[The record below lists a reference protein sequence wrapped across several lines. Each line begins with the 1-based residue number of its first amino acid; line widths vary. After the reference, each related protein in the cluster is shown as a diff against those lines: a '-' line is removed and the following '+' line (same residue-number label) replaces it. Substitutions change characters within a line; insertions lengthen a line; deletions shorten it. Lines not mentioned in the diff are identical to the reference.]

1 QEQGNLDYMVRSL
14 AEADGLLKK
23 RDKPGRIYFI
33 IAQVYQKLGFESE
46 AYQYYKKCIG
56 TNPAYEID
64 FYARLYMAQ
73 VTEISRSRSVAAA
86 RKSFRKLLK
95 DSKNKDFRDKIHYEM
110 GMFEL
115 KQKNLDEAISEF
127 NMALRLG
134 KNTQVDG
141 EAYLRLGEIYYD
153 TLKQYALSSAY
164 YDSAI
169 NSLSKDYEGYAA
181 IKERQEIL
189 NEFVK
194 NLNIIQ
200 QQDSLLKLSA
210 LDSASLHQMVD
221 SAFQARKRIAELETK
236 NTKKRSRR
244 VQITTAASDNVF
256 ASIGEDGENSFG
268 SQQSAGG
275 AWYFYNPTATAIG
288 QTEFRRIWGDVALED
303 NWRRSQ
309 RSSSGNVRQSRT
321 QESATP
327 DQASPQEEEAPAD
340 DPVIARSEE
349 RR

>member
-1 QEQGNLDYMVRSL
+1 
-14 AEADGLLKK
+14 
-23 RDKPGRIYFI
+23 
-33 IAQVYQKLGFESE
+33 
-46 AYQYYKKCIG
+46 
-56 TNPAYEID
+56 
-64 FYARLYMAQ
+64 
-73 VTEISRSRSVAAA
+73 
-86 RKSFRKLLK
+86 
-95 DSKNKDFRDKIHYEM
+95 
-110 GMFEL
+110 
-115 KQKNLDEAISEF
+115 QKNLDEAISEF

-153 TLKQYALSSAY
+153 TLKQYAFSSAY

-210 LDSASLHQMVD
+210 LDSASLHQMLD

-244 VQITTAASDNVF
+244 VQITIAASDNVF

-288 QTEFRRIWGDVALED
+288 QTKFRRIWGDVALED

-340 DPVIARSEE
+340 DPVIAEFNKINSQIPRTPEQKEASLKMIEDAYFKLGDIYYFKLQE
-349 RR
+349 NENAVTSYNTLLTRFPESPYEPEVLYRLYVMLKD